1 MIFLEFHS
9 ISQEEA
15 LAKLD
20 TNPVKGLSSLE
31 AQKRLAANGKNLITE
46 KKKDSLIKRFF
57 AQFSD
62 FMIITLLFSAAIS
75 AALSYL
81 NGENDLTDP
90 IIIIAIVIFNAVI
103 GVVQE
108 SRAENAI
115 SALKKLTAPKAL
127 CIRDG
132 KKVKIS
138 AEDIVV
144 GDILV
149 LSAGDM
155 IAADA
160 RLISASSFFV
170 NESSLTGE
178 SIPEEKNPSAVLP
191 KDAHLPDRINSVYAS
206 CIVTGGKALAAV
218 FATGMDTEVGRLAG
232 IMDSEEAIETP
243 LQKKLSKLGKSL
255 ALGALLCC
263 FLVFAAGL
271 VKKYDPFF
279 MFMTS
284 VSLAVAAIPEGLPAI
299 VTVMLAMGVSSMAKK
314 KAVIRNLPAVETLGS
329 ATVICSDKTGTLTKN
344 EMTVKS
350 VSGALNEASLLAAL
364 CSDSDGKSGSGT
376 ENAIVSFY
384 EGDINLLKEKYPRVN
399 DIPFSSERKIMATV
413 NKADGGYI
421 TVVKGAFDV
430 VLAKSLRVYEHGATL
445 PMSGEKRKAILK
457 ECEKAASMGLRVISV
472 AAKRS
477 GASPDISSL
486 SYVGSLYL
494 CDPLRPEAKKA
505 VKTCMRAGIE
515 VAMITG
521 DHKDTALFI
530 ASELGIDKGGALTGR
545 EISALSDEELKEKVG
560 HVRVFA
566 RVLPEHKVRIVKA
579 FQSLGHVVAMTGDG
593 VNDAPALKSADI
605 GCAMGQ
611 SGTDA
616 ARQASDMVL
625 TDDNFA
631 TIVSAVR
638 EGRIIYKNI
647 KKAAHFLIS
656 SNIGEI
662 LLMLLGI
669 LSGLGAPLL
678 PIQLLWVN
686 LITDSLPA
694 IALGMDRTDDS
705 VMSNR
710 PTDPKESIFSGGIF
724 ADIITEGCLIGAV
737 SLAAYCFGRFSV
749 GGGEAAARTMA
760 FCTLSISQLIHAFDV
775 RSEKSVFLAKN
786 HNPWLF
792 AAFFSG
798 LFLQCAV
805 CVFPYLSSVFGTVS
819 LGLNEILAV
828 AFFSLVPLLV
838 SELQKLLT
846 NRRRLTKEEKWDII
860 SK

>member
-1 MIFLEFHS
+1 MEFHS
-9 ISQEEA
+9 ISKEEA
-15 LAKLD
+15 IARLKTDSKL
-20 TNPVKGLSSLE
+20 GLSSNE
-31 AQKRLAANGKNLITE
+31 AEKRLSDYGKNIITE
-46 KKKDSLIKRFF
+46 KKRTSLIRRFL

-62 FMIITLLFSAAIS
+62 FMIITLLVSAAIS

-81 NGENDLTDP
+81 TGENDLTDP

-103 GVVQE
+103 GVIQE

-115 SALKKLTAPKAL
+115 SALKKLTDPKAL

-138 AEDIVV
+138 AEDIVP
-144 GDILV
+144 GDILC
-149 LSAGDM
+149 LSSGDM

-191 KDAHLPDRINSVYAS
+191 QDAHLPDRVNSVYAS
-206 CIVTGGKALAAV
+206 SIVTGGRATAVV
-218 FATGMDTEVGRLAG
+218 FATGMNTEVGRLAG
-232 IMDSEEAIETP
+232 IMDSEEALETP

-263 FLVFAAGL
+263 FFVFAAGII
-271 VKKYDPFF
+271 KRYDPFF

-329 ATVICSDKTGTLTKN
+329 ATIICSDKTGTLTKN
-344 EMTVKS
+344 EMTVKD
-350 VSGALNEASLLAAL
+350 VCGAGHESAVLAAL

-376 ENAIVSFY
+376 DAAIVSFY
-384 EGDINLLKEKYPRVN
+384 EGDLNLLKEKYPRVT
-399 DIPFSSERKIMATV
+399 DIPFSSEKKFMATV
-413 NKADGGYI
+413 NKIDGGYVTI
-421 TVVKGAFDV
+421 VKGAFDV
-430 VLAKSLRVYEHGATL
+430 VLSKSAMVYENGVSVPL
-445 PMSGEKRKAILK
+445 SGEKRNKLLK
-457 ECEKAASMGLRVISV
+457 ECEKAASLGLRVISV

-477 GASPDISSL
+477 GASPDTAGL
-486 SYVGSLYL
+486 SYIGSFYLY
-494 CDPLRPEAKKA
+494 DPLRPEAKKA
-505 VKTCMRAGIE
+505 VKTCIVAGIE

-521 DHKDTALFI
+521 DHKDTAIFI
-530 ASELGIDKGGALTGR
+530 AKELGIDKGGVLTGR
-545 EISALSDEELKEKVG
+545 EISSMTQDELKERVKR
-560 HVRVFA
+560 VRVFA

-579 FQSLGHVVAMTGDG
+579 YQSLGHIVAMTGDG

-605 GCAMGQ
+605 GCAMGK

-710 PTDPKESIFSGGIF
+710 PTNPKESIFSGGVF
-724 ADIITEGCLIGAV
+724 ADILLEGCLIGAV
-737 SLAAYCFGRFSV
+737 SLAAYCFGRFSI
-749 GGGEAAARTMA
+749 GGGETAARTMA

-792 AAFFSG
+792 LAFFSG

-805 CVFPYLSSVFGTVS
+805 CVFPSLATVFSTTP
-819 LGLNEILAV
+819 LGIHEILAV
-828 AFFSLVPLLV
+828 ALFSLVPFLV
-838 SELQKLLT
+838 SELQKLFV
-846 NRRRLTKEEKWDII
+846 NMCRLTKK
-860 SK
+860 KK